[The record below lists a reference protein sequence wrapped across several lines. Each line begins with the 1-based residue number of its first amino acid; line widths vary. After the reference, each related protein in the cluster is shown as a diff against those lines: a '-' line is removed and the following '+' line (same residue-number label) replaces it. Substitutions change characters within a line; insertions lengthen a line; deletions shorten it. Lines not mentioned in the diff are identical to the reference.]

1 MPTARVQ
8 LSKTAWTNLGSGPMF
23 LQNRAPHRAAYWAA
37 SASDPGNNAPND
49 IADLPANE
57 LGGDGFVRDINIALT
72 QNIWARGEGHVIVTT

>member
-1 MPTARVQ
+1 MATARIQ
-8 LSKTAWTNLGSGPMF
+8 LSKTAWTNLGVGPMF
-23 LQNRAPHRAAYWAA
+23 VQNRAPHRIAYWQA

-57 LGGDGFVRDINIALT
+57 LGGDGFVRDINITLA